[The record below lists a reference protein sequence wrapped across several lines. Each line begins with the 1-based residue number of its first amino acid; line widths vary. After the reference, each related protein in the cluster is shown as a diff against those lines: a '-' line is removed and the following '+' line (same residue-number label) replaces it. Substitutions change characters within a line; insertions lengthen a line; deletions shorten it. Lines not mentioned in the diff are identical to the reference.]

1 MREFEIIVFDSRFLF
16 HHNQVQLFIFILLV
30 VHNSSGVL
38 LNNAADMEQ
47 YLRKLIKEFEEKPRD
62 FKFSSVIYPSL
73 SSDVSSSSDY
83 FFPKVLIWS
92 PQEHFGIQ
100 MNCPFTTQTCFLLSG
115 PILFQERKI
124 MMPDLYM
131 TFTGILF

>member
-1 MREFEIIVFDSRFLF
+1 MLKRLIVREFEIIVFDSRFLF

-47 YLRKLIKEFEEKPRD
+47 YLSKLIKEFEEKPRD

-73 SSDVSSSSDY
+73 PSDV
-83 FFPKVLIWS
+83 
-92 PQEHFGIQ
+92 
-100 MNCPFTTQTCFLLSG
+100 
-115 PILFQERKI
+115 
-124 MMPDLYM
+124 
-131 TFTGILF
+131 